1 MSMSDESN
9 IIVSNLKEVS
19 EESNNNL
26 LMPNDSMLLIWQGL
40 LYNHEDSIEYE
51 KIPKFSL
58 NHKENPIGSKGISNE
73 K

>member
-1 MSMSDESN
+1 MSDESN
-9 IIVSNLKEVS
+9 IIISNQKEIS
-19 EESNNNL
+19 EESNL
-26 LMPNDSMLLIWQGL
+26 HFPNDSMLLIWQGL

-58 NHKENPIGSKGISNE
+58 NNKENPIGSKGTSNE